1 MTATTPRTPGV
12 FERHLSVR
20 RCVDLLRADLI
31 QYRNPLSVASASVF
45 GTLLVILVA
54 STPSAGDWN
63 PHEVFVRI
71 VLFGGGLIM
80 TSFSFVELG
89 DPIRRSAYLLIPA
102 SALEK
107 LATRLLL
114 TLIGFPLAVF
124 TLYWVTSVVA
134 AGLGFVIWGESFE
147 IYDPF
152 TQQTGRMLAWYLPAN
167 AIFFLGAVWFRKAAA
182 FKTLLTLVL
191 ASIAIPLVAGL
202 IFRIIFFDFFEGFS
216 FTFAKKLSVSGPY
229 CITEEPLFQ
238 ICKSY
243 TYVVLGPWL
252 WIVSYLR
259 LSDTEVR

>member
-1 MTATTPRTPGV
+1 MTATTAPSPGV
-12 FERHLSVR
+12 FERHLSAK
-20 RCVDLLRADLI
+20 RCIDLLRADLI
-31 QYRNPLSVASASVF
+31 QYKSTFSIAAVAVF
-45 GTLLVILVA
+45 GTLLIVLVA

-63 PHEVFVRI
+63 PHQVFVPI

-114 TLIGFPLAVF
+114 PLIGFPLAAF
-124 TLYWVTSVVA
+124 ALYWVTSLVA

-147 IYDPF
+147 TYDPF
-152 TQQTGRMLAWYLPAN
+152 TQQTGRILIWYLPAN

-191 ASIAIPLVAGL
+191 ASIALPLVAGL
-202 IFRIIFFDFFEGFS
+202 ILRIVFFHFFEGFG
-216 FTFAKKLSVSGPY
+216 FTVAKEIVHHGPFD
-229 CITEEPLFQ
+229 ITEEPLFK

-243 TYVVLGPWL
+243 AYVVLGPWL